1 VRPALAV
8 AILLSVFALLP
19 LKAALAQEACVE
31 PQPPA
36 PVDGAQLNEDQM
48 RAANDA
54 ARNFMAQ
61 SDVFRACL
69 ANAVD
74 AAKTQAAADGKPLD
88 PAVENDAKAKAD
100 ANQKLKERV
109 GAEIGTAISV
119 YKQSHLK

>member
-1 VRPALAV
+1 
-8 AILLSVFALLP
+8 LLSVFALLP
-19 LKAALAQEACVE
+19 VKAGLAQDACVE

-88 PAVENDAKAKAD
+88 PALEGAARAKAD

-109 GAEIGTAISV
+109 GTEISTAISV
-119 YKQSHLK
+119 YKQTHLK

>member
-1 VRPALAV
+1 
-8 AILLSVFALLP
+8 
-19 LKAALAQEACVE
+19 
-31 PQPPA
+31 
-36 PVDGAQLNEDQM
+36 
-48 RAANDA
+48 
-54 ARNFMAQ
+54 MAQ